1 MITPV
6 LRNDDNVWK
15 GRRNFCCWPWPS
27 HWPCQVYLVA
37 TVPLFSLPQ
46 LSSSAAVKHLLILI
60 LPYVL
65 PVAHI
70 GMVRISMC
78 IRSILAMNCSSCTW
92 WMSRDFFAP
101 LIRLLLE
108 RKHFVK
114 WKNRNRSRIHLSLSY
129 CSNTHRWLIWNC
141 SCPANSCVVI
151 EIEILSLVKL
161 RRRCHFVI
169 NSKRFLL
176 IKIDLLGKWQS
187 R

>member
-1 MITPV
+1 MINPV

-70 GMVRISMC
+70 GMVKISIC
-78 IRSILAMNCSSCTW
+78 IRSILAMNCLSCTW

-141 SCPANSCVVI
+141 SCPANSCV
-151 EIEILSLVKL
+151 
-161 RRRCHFVI
+161 
-169 NSKRFLL
+169 LL
-176 IKIDLLGKWQS
+176 CAHYHCAQIIIVC
-187 R
+187 